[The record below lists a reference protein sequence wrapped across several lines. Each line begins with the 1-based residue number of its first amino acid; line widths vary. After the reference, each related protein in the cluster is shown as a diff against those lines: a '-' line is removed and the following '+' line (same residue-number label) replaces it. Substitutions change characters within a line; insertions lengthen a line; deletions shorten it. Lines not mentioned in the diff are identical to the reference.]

1 MEQMKIF
8 KDRHSLK
15 NELSGIKNL
24 AFVPTMG
31 GLHKGHKSLIKKA
44 QIKATKVLVSIY
56 INPKQFNSRKDF
68 NSYPKNKRKDLS
80 MLKKLKVDYVYMP
93 TFKDVY
99 LFKTKNSVYQDKQSK
114 ILCGKYRKSHFR
126 GVLNVVNRFMEIIE
140 PKNIVLGEK
149 DYQQLFLIRKHIK
162 KNKINTK
169 ILSCRTVREENGIP
183 YSSRNFNL
191 SKNEKEIASK
201 IYHYLKKEKKI
212 ISQKKSFKFIAN
224 NLKTKIHKLGVK
236 KIDYIEFISLKNLKK
251 IKSNKQKFN
260 IFISYYFRH
269 VRLIDNL

>member
-1 MEQMKIF
+1 MKQMKIF
-8 KDRHSLK
+8 KDRYSLK
-15 NELSGIKNL
+15 NELSGIKDL
-24 AFVPTMG
+24 TFVPTMG

-44 QIKATKVLVSIY
+44 QIYGTKVLVSIY
-56 INPKQFNSRKDF
+56 INPKQFNSKKDF
-68 NSYPKNKRKDLS
+68 NTYPKNKKKDLS
-80 MLKKLKVDYVYMP
+80 LLKKLKVDYVYMP
-93 TFKDVY
+93 TFNDVY
-99 LFKTKNSVYQDKQSK
+99 LFKTKNRVYQAKQSK
-114 ILCGKYRKSHFR
+114 ILCGKYRKTHFR
-126 GVLNVVNRFMEIIE
+126 GVLDAVNRLLEIIE

-149 DYQQLFLIRKHIK
+149 DYQQLFLIRKHII

-169 ILSCRTVREENGIP
+169 ILSCKTVREENGIP

-191 SKNEKEIASK
+191 SKNEREIASK

-212 ISQKKSFKFIAN
+212 ISQKKSFKLVAN
-224 NLKTKIHKLGVK
+224 NLKKKIHKFGVK

-251 IKSNKQKFN
+251 INSNKEKFN